1 MPKYLIERDAP
12 GLGDLSERDLQA
24 MALKSNRV
32 LEELGNGI
40 QWQHSYVT
48 DDKLCCVYISPNEEL
63 IRTHAERGS
72 FPLTRINRISSMM
85 DPTTAEGTE
94 ARDGVTA

>member
-12 GLGDLSERDLQA
+12 GLGGLSQRDLQA

-32 LEELGNGI
+32 LGEVGGGI

-48 DDKLCCVYISPNEEL
+48 DDKLCCVYISPNEDL
-63 IRTHAERGS
+63 IRAHAERGA
-72 FPLTRINRISSMM
+72 FPLTRINRIQSMM
-85 DPTTAEGTE
+85 DPTTAEAAE
-94 ARDGVTA
+94 AANGVSA